1 MVPQSG
7 TTAETLAKAGSTRVT
22 APGHQEK
29 TEKEAMREAV
39 IVAACRTPVGKAP
52 RGILKDTRP
61 EQMGCAVLGDLVK
74 RASDLDPGLIDDVI
88 IGCSFPEA
96 AQGLNLGRVLVM
108 SMGWPDRIPG
118 MTINRFCSSGLEA
131 IAVGAQRIMCGFVD
145 VVIAGGVESMSQI
158 PMGGGTMLPNPAL
171 VDTRP
176 GSFTGMGLTAEN
188 VAERYNIGRDE
199 QDDFGARSQQR
210 AEAAINAGR
219 FKSQIV
225 PLKVRTQKEAP
236 GGRFEYEEL
245 VFDTDE
251 GMRPGTTK
259 ESIAQLRPAFKP
271 EGTVTA
277 GNSSQMS
284 DGAAGV
290 VLMSKEKASDLGLP
304 PLATFRYYAVEG
316 CEPEYMGVGPTVAIP
331 KVLKLANMT
340 LDQIELIELN
350 EAFAAQSIYCIREL
364 GINEEITNVNGGAIA
379 LGHPLG
385 CTGAKLTT
393 QLIYEMQER
402 QLRWGLVSMC
412 IGFGMGAAGIL
423 EIEQ

>member
-1 MVPQSG
+1 
-7 TTAETLAKAGSTRVT
+7 
-22 APGHQEK
+22 
-29 TEKEAMREAV
+29 MRDAV
-39 IVAACRTPVGKAP
+39 IVAACRTAVGRAP
-52 RGILKDTRP
+52 RGTLTHTRP
-61 EQMGCAVLGDLVK
+61 EQMGCTVLDDLLR
-74 RASDLDPGLIDDVI
+74 RASDLDPMLIDDVI

-96 AQGLNLGRVLVM
+96 TQGLNLGRVLVM
-108 SMGWPDRIPG
+108 SAGWPDRIPG
-118 MTINRFCSSGLEA
+118 MTVNRFCASGLQA
-131 IAVGAQRIMCGFVD
+131 IAIGAEKIMCGFSD

-158 PMGGGTMLPNPAL
+158 PMGGNLMYPNPAL

-188 VAERYNIGRDE
+188 VAERYNITREE
-199 QDDFGARSQQR
+199 QDEFGARSQQR

-225 PLKVRTQKEAP
+225 PLKVKKQKELP
-236 GGRFEYEEL
+236 NGHFEFEEE
-245 VFDTDE
+245 VFETDE
-251 GMRPGTTK
+251 GVRPGTTV
-259 ESIAQLRPAFKP
+259 ESISQIRPAFKP
-271 EGTVTA
+271 NGTVTA

-290 VLMSKEKASDLGLP
+290 VLMSKDKAKELGLKP
-304 PLATFRYYAVEG
+304 MATFRYYAVEG
-316 CEPEYMGVGPTVAIP
+316 CEPEHMGVGPTVAIP
-331 KVLKLANMT
+331 KVLALAGMT

-350 EAFAAQSIYCIREL
+350 EAFAAQATYCIQKL

-402 QLRWGLVSMC
+402 KLQWGLVSMC
-412 IGFGMGAAGIL
+412 IGFGMGAAGIF
-423 EIEQ
+423 EIEN